1 MKLLSKIA
9 IRIKRGYLP
18 HFINELCK
26 SGCALKSLESLEIL
40 PEGERFSAEVLY
52 DTAEQF
58 RTVIQKFKRHP
69 ENFSVESVANLL
81 ENFLHGGMLDVLGKG
96 KFETKADY
104 EMMVQGGAGM
114 IIDKIRSGENA
125 EDFSGMFFNVA
136 MINCMRVKSEKSDV
150 NRFIFH
156 TNAERD
162 CVVLKKFTGLNGL
175 PLLMRADHPEDIV
188 KVLKSIEESFSLI
201 RMMEIEGASDASLV
215 SYINSEI
222 ERPVLYRDYDELP
235 LLMTYAVM
243 KISQKKRIAYDDCNA
258 GMIGLDLPA
267 IRLTRLLKSLG
278 FARVL
283 GCDNNEKCMMNVE
296 KEGALATTQ
305 ENIFSNSDVIFLF
318 KNHFTVADLSKVR
331 PGQVIV
337 SLLDDEEVDRE
348 IIANRGVKDYIPGEY
363 LDLSIVFPGLAA
375 GMKKSSIHHLE
386 DQHLIKAAASMAE
399 MKIESL
405 FPDIFSEV
413 HAVIEKSLVG

>member
-1 MKLLSKIA
+1 MKLLSKID

-26 SGCALKSLESLEIL
+26 AGCALKSLESIEIL

-58 RTVIQKFKRHP
+58 RTVVQKFKRHP
-69 ENFSVESVANLL
+69 ENFSVESVTNLL

-114 IIDKIRSGENA
+114 IIDKIRSGENVG
-125 EDFSGMFFNVA
+125 DFSGMFFNVA
-136 MINCMRVKSEKSDV
+136 MINWMRLKSEKSDV
-150 NRFIFH
+150 NRFIVQ
-156 TNAERD
+156 TIAERD
-162 CVVLKKFTGLNGL
+162 SVVLKKFTGCNGF
-175 PLLMRADHPEDIV
+175 PLLMRADHPEDVI
-188 KVLKSIEESFSLI
+188 KVLKSIEESFFLI
-201 RMMEIEGASDASLV
+201 RMMEIESAFDSSLV

-222 ERPVLYRDYDELP
+222 DQAVLYRDYDELP
-235 LLMTYAVM
+235 LLLTYAVM
-243 KISQKKRIAYDDCNA
+243 KISQKKRISYDECNA
-258 GMIGLDLPA
+258 GMIGLGLPA
-267 IRLTRLLKSLG
+267 FRLTRLLKALG

-331 PGQVIV
+331 PGQVII
-337 SLLDDEEVDRE
+337 SLIDDEEVDRE
-348 IIANRGVKDYIPGEY
+348 ILSNRGVKDYIPAEY

-375 GMKKSSIHHLE
+375 GMKKNSIHHLE
-386 DQHLIKAAASMAE
+386 DQHLIKAATSMVQ
-399 MKIESL
+399 MKIDSL
-405 FPDIFSEV
+405 FPDVFGDV
-413 HAVIEKSLVG
+413 HAVIEKSLAG